1 MKRFIAIIT
10 VVSLFS
16 ASFLQ
21 GQAYDYAM
29 SAMANFLQRHY
40 ESQPFEGLREIEDY
54 HSKYIEVVLTMSADK
69 NTDSNSSRVLFLK
82 ASRLVSEFENG
93 IRIADCAPIT
103 VNDSNQS
110 NSTKVTVY
118 SSSGITGKLSLLTS
132 FSHKDKIVYIY
143 IKKR

>member
-93 IRIADCAPIT
+93 IRIADCAPKGGTIFLC
-103 VNDSNQS
+103 N
-110 NSTKVTVY
+110 
-118 SSSGITGKLSLLTS
+118 
-132 FSHKDKIVYIY
+132 
-143 IKKR
+143 